1 MGVFRGVKLLNF
13 TGGAVVRLR
22 SGVSVN
28 FGTFCLAGSGLRSSV
43 SLRLFGK
50 GSSIASR
57 ASSTFMCFVAS
68 YISPDIVSG
77 GVLAEL
83 VKEVSFS

>member
-1 MGVFRGVKLLNF
+1 MFKGVKLLNF
-13 TGGAVVRLR
+13 TGGAVIRLR
-22 SGVSVN
+22 YEVSVN

-43 SLRLFGK
+43 SLRLFGG

-57 ASSTFMCFVAS
+57 ASSAFMCFVAS